1 MTMRLLKIDRRP
13 NLAVWTY
20 LHPTRGII
28 RTIVGTHE
36 PNVTHVGGPRFGA
49 GEAER
54 PKPRVRSRNSQQR
67 PRGRER
73 RRHKIHTTR

>member
-49 GEAER
+49 GEVV
-54 PKPRVRSRNSQQR
+54 PKRCVRSRNSQQR

-73 RRHKIHTTR
+73 RRHTIHTTR